1 MKLLKVVPLIIFCS
15 SMLACGKKT
24 LFESVSSSQSGINF
38 NNQIIENDTINE
50 LDIENVYNGG
60 GVGVG
65 DFNND
70 GLQDLFFSGNLVSCK
85 LYLNKG
91 GFQIPGHNRKSKS
104 QWRWKMVQR
113 CCSCRT

>member
-1 MKLLKVVPLIIFCS
+1 MKLLKAFPLVIFS
-15 SMLACGKKT
+15 LSMLACGKKT
-24 LFESVSSSQSGINF
+24 LFESISSSHSGINF

-91 GFQIPGHNRKSKS
+91 DFKFQDITEKAKVSGDGK
-104 QWRWKMVQR
+104 W
-113 CCSCRT
+113 